1 MRHIFTIALGLLC
14 AQSVAFAT
22 NRSFRLTCTGEH
34 EQPSVI
40 STNVVLI
47 QKDIAAA
54 LISRK
59 EDLALQMACEF
70 SISPQDRQEETI
82 PCDLLSNRSRLG
94 LTLFRLSS
102 PPPGDQ
108 IIKTTSSSDLKRG
121 DAVVFYDKEGN
132 EIDGVYIGEEHYH
145 SGISFIIPLC
155 RVQFPTGQIRP
166 DRGQACFTPQGTFV
180 GFVMTSLSHDTGS
193 YYLLPAQFV
202 SFFAQHPAADRIRL
216 GCEVNM
222 EAYMKVR
229 ALIQEFM
236 DDFLGLYISPR
247 NRLMNS
253 LLIGPG
259 LPGGMM
265 GSLMADLESNLESI
279 NKYKDFLNAIH
290 YIGDDKPI
298 SIKVI
303 RGTKILTIDN
313 IVPDIQ
319 RIKR

>member
-108 IIKTTSSSDLKRG
+108 IVKTTSSSDLKRG

-216 GCEVNM
+216 GCQMDVNCCTPEV
-222 EAYMKVR
+222 VHR
-229 ALIQEFM
+229 
-236 DDFLGLYISPR
+236 R
-247 NRLMNS
+247 
-253 LLIGPG
+253 
-259 LPGGMM
+259 
-265 GSLMADLESNLESI
+265 
-279 NKYKDFLNAIH
+279 
-290 YIGDDKPI
+290 
-298 SIKVI
+298 
-303 RGTKILTIDN
+303 
-313 IVPDIQ
+313 
-319 RIKR
+319 

>member
-108 IIKTTSSSDLKRG
+108 IVKTTSSSDLKRG

-145 SGISFIIPLC
+145 SGISFIIPPC
-155 RVQFPTGQIRP
+155 SVSHRP
-166 DRGQACFTPQGTFV
+166 DTPRPR
-180 GFVMTSLSHDTGS
+180 TSLFHAAGNFCWICHDQPVARHRK
-193 YYLLPAQFV
+193 LLSSPGPIRILFR
-202 SFFAQHPAADRIRL
+202 AAPSS
-216 GCEVNM
+216 G
-222 EAYMKVR
+222 
-229 ALIQEFM
+229 
-236 DDFLGLYISPR
+236 
-247 NRLMNS
+247 
-253 LLIGPG
+253 
-259 LPGGMM
+259 
-265 GSLMADLESNLESI
+265 
-279 NKYKDFLNAIH
+279 
-290 YIGDDKPI
+290 
-298 SIKVI
+298 
-303 RGTKILTIDN
+303 
-313 IVPDIQ
+313 
-319 RIKR
+319 